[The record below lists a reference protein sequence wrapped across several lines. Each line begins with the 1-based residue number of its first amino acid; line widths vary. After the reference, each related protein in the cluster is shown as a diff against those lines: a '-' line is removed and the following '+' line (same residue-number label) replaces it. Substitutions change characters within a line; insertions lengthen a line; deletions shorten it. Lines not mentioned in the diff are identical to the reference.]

1 MDINEPK
8 TTIVKDYSSVPFEED
23 DEEDFEVKT
32 IEDPDER
39 LIDDVPVFDDER
51 EFEDDMNNYG
61 DQDDLPDSDRIM
73 DCRVKNVDQKICMD
87 K

>member
-1 MDINEPK
+1 MNITEPK
-8 TTIVKDYSSVPFEED
+8 KVKIKDYSSQPYEED

-32 IEDPDER
+32 INEDK

-73 DCRVKNVDQKICMD
+73 DCRSRNISHKVCMN